1 MFGEMVKQG
10 YLLPSFLLPPSLSS
24 FPSCLHSRTYNYEH
38 FKEESLITL
47 VWNHEKRHQEWVIWV
62 FGQMGW
68 EILNQNMWTNAML
81 FIESPRV
88 TQSWLFRPLFHKVN
102 MQPTG
107 SHQCWHFLML
117 YFEEG
122 KAFRSA
128 LMNTQLFSTSFP
140 KRQMT
145 FSSDRLSRSY
155 LGLCATLGKRPVT
168 VSPSLLTADR
178 NPRRVETQGETNTG
192 ALYVFRGLSQLILT
206 KYIDDGSGGLSNGW
220 RPPVDFIKVCLFR
233 VSCSEGVSYYF
244 TPSARDTKGF
254 ERIVL

>member
-1 MFGEMVKQG
+1 MSLQGTLIIFLSMFGEMVKQG

-24 FPSCLHSRTYNYEH
+24 FPSCLLSRTYNYER

-81 FIESPRV
+81 FIESPSV

-117 YFEEG
+117 YFGEAKHLG
-122 KAFRSA
+122 AHWWI
-128 LMNTQLFSTSFP
+128 
-140 KRQMT
+140 
-145 FSSDRLSRSY
+145 LSYFQQVSPRGRWPSQVT
-155 LGLCATLGKRPVT
+155 GCQGVTLGFVPLWA
-168 VSPSLLTADR
+168 SDL
-178 NPRRVETQGETNTG
+178 
-192 ALYVFRGLSQLILT
+192 
-206 KYIDDGSGGLSNGW
+206 
-220 RPPVDFIKVCLFR
+220 
-233 VSCSEGVSYYF
+233 
-244 TPSARDTKGF
+244 
-254 ERIVL
+254 